1 MAKGD
6 TGTPKDTTEVLCI
19 DAESFS
25 FSLCILVYAHGSLH
39 IATGSYL
46 VVPFAT
52 VCKERVLYVL
62 YIVDSGGQVHFN
74 AIV

>member
-6 TGTPKDTTEVLCI
+6 TGIPKDITEVLCI
-19 DAESFS
+19 DTESFS
-25 FSLCILVYAHGSLH
+25 FSLCILVNGHGSPLN
-39 IATGSYL
+39 ATGSYR

-62 YIVDSGGQVHFN
+62 YITESAGQVHFN
-74 AIV
+74 VIV